1 MASTC
6 CVLATWHPSGW
17 YIDIT
22 SNPPTSLQDGC
33 CISSQGNWDSE
44 SVYTWA
50 KALQL
55 ISERA
60 EIQPQQHLSKP
71 QIYIPLDTE
80 IPLLRS
86 DPVSVLTGVQS
97 SRHTR
102 LLITALFVIVKS

>member
-22 SNPPTSLQDGC
+22 SNPPTILQDG
-33 CISSQGNWDSE
+33 DSE

-71 QIYIPLDTE
+71 QIYIPLDAE